1 VSSRRRH
8 LLYGLLVVGVPAA
21 AAAGWYYYWPAY
33 QYHRAEGAFAAG
45 EWGRVLDLSAPLT
58 QAEPADPRAL
68 LLAGKAARRLRK
80 FDRAEDLLARAG
92 RRGADEAAVRRELA
106 LTRAEVRYSPVVES
120 FLLKCLGHDPDDFE
134 VLAALARGAAEDG
147 RWGDA
152 REYFDRALALRPDDF
167 DLRLD
172 RGYLRLLTATE
183 YASGT
188 AAESAKDFAEL
199 VRRDPNHYLARL
211 YYAHCLLLDAR
222 LAEAKEHLRVC
233 RRLASDAPEPL
244 VGLAHCAIEENDW
257 EEADRLLRQSL
268 DRDPRSES
276 ALILLG
282 DLHLRRER
290 YADAADAYRKAIAIA
305 PNRPPPHLKLSQALR
320 GLKKDAEAD
329 AELAEYKRLVEQPG
343 HAPTGAIGPPRK
355 PAP

>member
-1 VSSRRRH
+1 MSPRRRF
-8 LLYGLLVVGVPAA
+8 LMYTLLVVGVPAA
-21 AAAGWYYYWPAY
+21 AAAGWYYYWPTY

-45 EWGRVLDLSAPLT
+45 DWGRVLDLSAPLT

-68 LLAGKAARRLRK
+68 LLAGKAARRLHK
-80 FDRAEDLLARAG
+80 LARAS

-120 FLLKCLGHDPDDFE
+120 FLLKCLDHDPDDFE

-152 REYFDRALALRPDDF
+152 RGYFDRALALFPDDF

-233 RRLASDAPEPL
+233 RRLAPVAPEPL
-244 VGLAHCAIEENDW
+244 VGLAHCAVEENDW

-276 ALILLG
+276 AFILLG

-290 YADAADAYRKAIAIA
+290 YADAADAYRKAITIA
-305 PNRPPPHLKLSQALR
+305 PNRPPAHLKLSQALR

-343 HAPTGAIGPPRK
+343 NVPTGGIGPPRK